1 VVEVDERREE
11 DVAKLVVEGFSN
23 RDAAQTL
30 DITEHT
36 VSNYLFKIYE
46 KLTIPR
52 EGFPSQNRPCLRTT
66 APHKKRRRNRKND
79 RGGAAA
85 TERSAINSVL
95 PSTRMAVTW

>member
-1 VVEVDERREE
+1 MIEVDERREE

-23 RDAAQTL
+23 REAAQKL

-46 KLTIPR
+46 KLTVPR

-66 APHKKRRRNRKND
+66 APYEKRRRNRKMAVE
-79 RGGAAA
+79 G
-85 TERSAINSVL
+85 RSNREIAMNWVL
-95 PSTRMAVTW
+95 ASTRLAITW